1 MWVLTIKNNILAT
14 SMSVLRDEEME
25 EDSLA
30 SPSIFIHDI
39 PELVN
44 PGVKTEKVWA
54 KELKC
59 PIEHFS
65 DPHIAL
71 NTTSLFA
78 VTRNAEEGSK
88 IHVWDFW
95 NY

>member
-25 EDSLA
+25 EESLV

-39 PELVN
+39 PELVDLR
-44 PGVKTEKVWA
+44 VKTEMLWVK
-54 KELKC
+54 KLKC
-59 PIEHFS
+59 PIEQFS
-65 DPHIAL
+65 DPNIAL
-71 NTTSLFA
+71 NTPALFA
-78 VTRNAEEGSK
+78 VTKNAQQGSK